1 MTASSTILAKPGL
14 AQTKALGDS
23 TGDVVYTP
31 VTPCRLVETRGT
43 FAAVYQGNG
52 SAAHTPVPFAP
63 NQIRSYTVQGGNG
76 VCLTQLPAG
85 LNPSAVQLQVFGL
98 PTTPAS
104 GDLEILPQGTS
115 FGSTATMVYV
125 GTIAFNTVSTATKVN
140 LANHQISVQVRGG
153 GAHLAIDVVGY
164 FAAPTGSGGKFFQ
177 QGGNAFGAT
186 PRSAPPTISR

>member
-1 MTASSTILAKPGL
+1 MIGDGSSSILAKPGL

-23 TGDVVYTP
+23 TADVVYTP

-52 SAAHTPVPFAP
+52 SAAHTPVPFTP

-76 VCLTQLPAG
+76 VCLMQLPAG

-104 GDLEILPQGTS
+104 GDLEILPQGRASAARRRWCTW
-115 FGSTATMVYV
+115 GRLRST
-125 GTIAFNTVSTATKVN
+125 
-140 LANHQISVQVRGG
+140 RCR
-153 GAHLAIDVVGY
+153 
-164 FAAPTGSGGKFFQ
+164 
-177 QGGNAFGAT
+177 
-186 PRSAPPTISR
+186 PRPR